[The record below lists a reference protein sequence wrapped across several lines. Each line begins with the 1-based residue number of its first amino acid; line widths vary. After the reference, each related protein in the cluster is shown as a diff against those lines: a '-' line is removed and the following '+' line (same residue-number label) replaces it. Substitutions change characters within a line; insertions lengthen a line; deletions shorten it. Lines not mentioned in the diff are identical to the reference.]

1 MSQIINPCQDYC
13 VKCVKPHF
21 EALNSSVSLSNETQS
36 INIEGKKIKL
46 SNRAF
51 RVLCALLK
59 FIDTPL
65 SFDFLHGYG
74 WPDTLVVRNNLM
86 VIISEIRTS
95 LRQTDINI
103 QNVRGIGYKLTILT
117 NKDNRIKDNRI
128 KDNRIK
134 DTLCLL

>member
-1 MSQIINPCQDYC
+1 MSQILNPCQDYC

-21 EALNSSVSLSNETQS
+21 LALNNSVSFSNEMQS
-36 INIEGKKIKL
+36 INLEGKKIKM

-51 RVLCALLK
+51 RVLCALLEY
-59 FIDTPL
+59 IDTPL
-65 SFDFLHGYG
+65 SFDFLHAYG

-128 KDNRIK
+128 KD
-134 DTLCLL
+134 TLCLL

>member
-1 MSQIINPCQDYC
+1 M
-13 VKCVKPHF
+13 
-21 EALNSSVSLSNETQS
+21 QS

-51 RVLCALLK
+51 RVLCALLE

-65 SFDFLHGYG
+65 SFAFLHEYG

-86 VIISEIRTS
+86 VIVSEIRTS

-103 QNVRGIGYKLTILT
+103 QNVRGIGYRLTIL
-117 NKDNRIKDNRI
+117 KAE
-128 KDNRIK
+128 DNRIK
-134 DTLCLL
+134 DTLCLV